1 MNPETRQFLE
11 NLLAKA
17 ASDEYFFRG
26 EPAHYEHVSSGLY
39 RKLDSA
45 AVSLV
50 DKITE
55 VEQGMIEAAKSYANM
70 SGRSDDAV
78 LSELQHYGGKTNL
91 IDFSRDCMVALFFAC
106 GLPGDRNGRVICLEQ
121 AKRDYVIVTP
131 SENRSRVI
139 AQKSV
144 FVKSPTGII
153 FPEDEDVLVV
163 PRDLKPALR
172 AYLRQVHGISHQSM
186 YTDIIGFIDFQDGL
200 LDGYINIGSQS
211 PIDEVNIAVPD
222 MPDWLKV
229 LHSQST

>member
-1 MNPETRQFLE
+1 MNPEVRQFLE

-17 ASDEYFFRG
+17 AGDEYVFRG

-45 AVSLV
+45 DAPLV

-55 VEQGMIEAAKSYANM
+55 VEQGIIEAAKSYANM

-91 IDFSRDCMVALFFAC
+91 IDFSKDCMVALFFAC
-106 GLPGDRNGRVICLEQ
+106 GLPSDRGGRVICLKQ
-121 AKRDYVIVTP
+121 ANADYTIVTP
-131 SENRSRVI
+131 AENHSRVI

-144 FVKSPTGII
+144 FVKSTTGVIV
-153 FPEDEDVLVV
+153 PEDEDVLSV

-186 YTDIIGFIDFQDGL
+186 YTDIIGFIDFQEGL
-200 LDGYINIGSQS
+200 LDAYINIGSQS
-211 PIDEVNIAVPD
+211 SIDNVNITTPD
-222 MPDWLKV
+222 MPDWLKM

>member
-106 GLPGDRNGRVICLEQ
+106 GRPLDRNGRVICLKQ
-121 AKRDYVIVTP
+121 ASAECDIVTP
-131 SENRSRVI
+131 AENHSRVI

-144 FVKSPTGII
+144 FVKSPTGIVV
-153 FPEDEDVLVV
+153 PDDEDVVSV
-163 PRDLKPALR
+163 PSELKPGLL
-172 AYLRQVHGISHQSM
+172 AYLRQAHGISHQSI
-186 YTDIIGFIDFQDGL
+186 YTDIVGFVDFQDML
-200 LDGYINIGSQS
+200 LDGFMITGSQS
-211 PIDEVNIAVPD
+211 LSEDDRGTLSNFAE
-222 MPDWLKV
+222 WLGT
-229 LHSQST
+229 LSSGTE

>member
-1 MNPETRQFLE
+1 MNEEVRQLLE
-11 NLLAKA
+11 SLLAKA
-17 ASDEYFFRG
+17 ASDEYLFRG

-45 AVSLV
+45 DVSFV
-50 DKITE
+50 DRIAE
-55 VEQGMIEAAKSYANM
+55 IEQGIAEAVKSYANL
-70 SGRSDDAV
+70 SGRSDEAA

-106 GLPGDRNGRVICLEQ
+106 DLPSTEDGRIICLKQTSAE
-121 AKRDYVIVTP
+121 YEILTP
-131 SENRSRVI
+131 AENHSRVI

-144 FVKSPTGII
+144 FVKSPTGIVV
-153 FPEDEDVLVV
+153 PEDEDVLSV

-172 AYLRQVHGISHQSM
+172 AYSRQVHGISHQSM
-186 YTDIIGFIDFQDGL
+186 YTDIIGFIDFQSAL

-211 PIDEVNIAVPD
+211 SIDDLNIAVPD

-229 LHSQST
+229 LHSQSA